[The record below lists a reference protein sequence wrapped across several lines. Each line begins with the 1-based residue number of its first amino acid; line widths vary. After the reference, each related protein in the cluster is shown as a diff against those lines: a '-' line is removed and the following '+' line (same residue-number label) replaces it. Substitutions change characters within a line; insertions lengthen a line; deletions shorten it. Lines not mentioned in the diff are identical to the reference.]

1 MRLLVTDRRTRE
13 EAMRGVARF
22 LGLAAALLL
31 ASSAA
36 AQTYPD
42 KSVRVVVGFTA
53 GGPTDVIARF
63 VSQKLSESLGQQF
76 YVENVPGAGS
86 NIASG
91 IVAKAPPDGY
101 TLLVI
106 STGFLVN
113 PSLYARVPYDA
124 VKDFAPI
131 TLVAASPNVIS
142 VNPAVPAKTI
152 QELIALIKANPGKY
166 SYAGPGIGSTPHLS
180 AELFR
185 IQFGLDLP
193 HVPFGGAAP
202 AVGAVIAG
210 HVPIVFS
217 ALPPAIA
224 AIKGG
229 QLRALAVTATTRVEA
244 LPDVP
249 TMAEAGVP
257 DQEADT
263 LTGILAPAGTP
274 PAIIAKLNSEIKRA
288 VEGPDVRDKLTVL
301 GFVPVLNTPDEFAVR
316 IEKEMTKWG
325 KVVHDANIKIE

>member
-1 MRLLVTDRRTRE
+1 
-13 EAMRGVARF
+13 MRGVARF

-31 ASSAA
+31 ASSAT

-142 VNPAVPAKTI
+142 VNPAVPARTI

-288 VEGPDVRDKLTVL
+288 VEGADLRDKLTVL